1 MSLHNI
7 ANTVLVVED
16 NPDDFYAIQRVFDR
30 AALRNPLVHCE
41 TGEEALDYLL
51 GRGAYADAE
60 VERPALILLDINLP
74 GMKGMDV
81 LQAIRN
87 EPTLKS
93 VPIVMLTSSRDD
105 RDVLASFQGRADAY
119 LVKPAEFAD
128 FLMALQQLKRHALQF
143 VLPSIGN

>member
-1 MSLHNI
+1 MSLQNI
-7 ANTVLVVED
+7 ANTILVVED
-16 NPDDFYAIQRVFDR
+16 NPDDFYAIQRVFER

-41 TGEEALDYLL
+41 TGEGALDYLL
-51 GRGAYADAE
+51 GRGAYADAD

-81 LQAIRN
+81 LQTIRS
-87 EPTLKS
+87 EATLKS
-93 VPIVMLTSSRDD
+93 IPVIMLTSSKDD

-128 FLMALQQLKRHALQF
+128 FLMALQQLKHHAMHI
-143 VLPSIGN
+143 VLAPIR